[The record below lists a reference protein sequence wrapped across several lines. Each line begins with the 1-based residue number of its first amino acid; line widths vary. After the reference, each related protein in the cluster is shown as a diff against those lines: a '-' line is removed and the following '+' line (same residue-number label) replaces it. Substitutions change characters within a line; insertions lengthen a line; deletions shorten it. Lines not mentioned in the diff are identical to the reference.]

1 MIKTFPKRNKR
12 DEKDDLA
19 FQNEPLLCLKK
30 KQNSGISSVTT
41 SFKSKKEEK
50 KSKSVRGKPKS
61 DFKEESTDF
70 NSMQG
75 SGSEYEKE
83 KASNVGT
90 RNKLMITKPWC
101 SKSKTLNSQEESFET
116 NPMTVAS
123 VSYDFR
129 PSKNHPFFHPITYM
143 ILQKM

>member
-50 KSKSVRGKPKS
+50 KAKSVRGKAKS

-70 NSMQG
+70 NLKQG
-75 SGSEYEKE
+75 SVS
-83 KASNVGT
+83 
-90 RNKLMITKPWC
+90 R
-101 SKSKTLNSQEESFET
+101 QETSW
-116 NPMTVAS
+116 
-123 VSYDFR
+123 
-129 PSKNHPFFHPITYM
+129 
-143 ILQKM
+143 